1 MEEPICQLCKTGCED
16 VFHALM
22 ECKVTRKI
30 WKCAHLGAEMK
41 GGNKEDML
49 SVLHRLFGTLTKTEI
64 EFVAAIWW
72 AYVACKEQ
80 IHL

>member
-1 MEEPICQLCKTGCED
+1 MALGLGNNISKKKNSEKYVKGPHLKSTVQEEP
-16 VFHALM
+16 
-22 ECKVTRKI
+22 
-30 WKCAHLGAEMK
+30 EMK

-64 EFVAAIWW
+64 EFVAAICWV
-72 AYVACKEQ
+72 YVACKEQ